1 MILLENMSS
10 QTSISRINVLPS
22 ILGTSIFFLHCAEL
36 IVYCTIVEAV
46 GYYRKVLVASIQN
59 VKLFTQPFNREV
71 NLDDGVALCLSD
83 ELERCKLFNGAF
95 IVTPQHR
102 LSLRLKQHELDI
114 GVTERTA
121 DNCFH
126 DILDESDAILSH
138 EFQLVYALGSQQEL
152 PNGRSSWKILNALLL
167 LLSRSSAKGI
177 SSVVL
182 DGKTTYREKTRCGS
196 FPNLRFLSSFH
207 GQELRLG
214 EDLCKELLSS
224 PSYELRW
231 MQHVARNDKKLLI
244 RIISDPSYGDA
255 WSAIEANPLFEKN
268 QGDILAARGL
278 VAFGILFHGLEARY
292 RVNYGLL
299 ADRSEVKLAV
309 RRSFLPLVVCSFV
322 VAVT

>member
-1 MILLENMSS
+1 
-10 QTSISRINVLPS
+10 
-22 ILGTSIFFLHCAEL
+22 
-36 IVYCTIVEAV
+36 
-46 GYYRKVLVASIQN
+46 VASIQN

-231 MQHVARNDKKLLI
+231 MQHVARNDKK
-244 RIISDPSYGDA
+244 
-255 WSAIEANPLFEKN
+255 
-268 QGDILAARGL
+268 
-278 VAFGILFHGLEARY
+278 
-292 RVNYGLL
+292 
-299 ADRSEVKLAV
+299 
-309 RRSFLPLVVCSFV
+309 
-322 VAVT
+322 

>member
-59 VKLFTQPFNREV
+59 VKLFTQPFNRDV
-71 NLDDGVALCLSD
+71 TLDDGVALCLSD

-152 PNGRSSWKILNALLL
+152 PNGRSRWKILNALLL
-167 LLSRSSAKGI
+167 LLSRSSAKAFRALF
-177 SSVVL
+177 STAKQRT
-182 DGKTTYREKTRCGS
+182 GKRRAAVHFQNFAFYLHFT
-196 FPNLRFLSSFH
+196 
-207 GQELRLG
+207 
-214 EDLCKELLSS
+214 
-224 PSYELRW
+224 
-231 MQHVARNDKKLLI
+231 ARNCGWA
-244 RIISDPSYGDA
+244 RICAKSYCQA
-255 WSAIEANPLFEKN
+255 PRTN
-268 QGDILAARGL
+268 
-278 VAFGILFHGLEARY
+278 FGGCNTWPATT
-292 RVNYGLL
+292 
-299 ADRSEVKLAV
+299 RS
-309 RRSFLPLVVCSFV
+309 S
-322 VAVT
+322 